1 MGNKFIM
8 KVSTSEMSNA
18 IQSINAYDGKS
29 RLGVEKALQDGAK
42 HVASGAMQRVAVR
55 SGKTKR
61 SIKNS
66 FSRQKLESYVKATT
80 HNAHLIELG
89 TKPHSLSKGAKRK
102 IMVINGHP
110 VSGEVTH
117 PGTRA
122 RPFMRPAF
130 EAEAPNITKEI
141 LKVVQTK

>member
-8 KVSTSEMSNA
+8 KVSTAELSNA

-42 HVASGAMQRVAVR
+42 WVANGARQRVAVR

-80 HNAHLIELG
+80 HNAHLIEFG
-89 TKPHSLSKGAKRK
+89 TRPHKIRIKRK
-102 IMVINGHP
+102 KVLVIEG
-110 VSGEVTH
+110 GMAGKEVMH